1 MFSSIFNQYGKIINN
16 YFGPVFRKSDATMS
30 SLYVV
35 FFSLVFGLN
44 NGTSARFFTDV
55 NLNL

>member
-1 MFSSIFNQYGKIINN
+1 MFSSIINQCGKMINN
-16 YFGPVFRKSDATMS
+16 YFGAVFRKSDATMS

-35 FFSLVFGLN
+35 FFSLVFRL
-44 NGTSARFFTDV
+44 NGTSAHFFTDV